1 MSSSS
6 VYIVCLPIC
15 LCVCLS
21 SFFSLSSFFYLFS
34 YLGQTRTYSNI
45 LNSIKLLVDQA
56 VKMELETLIECPVQ
70 FQMVRGDFLGTC
82 RTYSIAHR
90 HEIIFA
96 EFAFYFYFHFCW
108 QNFVPFLIY
117 FYFCQL
123 FMQFNINLFFKL
135 FSRC

>member
-6 VYIVCLPIC
+6 VYLSVCLSVC

-123 FMQFNINLFFKL
+123 FMQFNINPFF
-135 FSRC
+135 